1 MIQRLKNPL
10 IKNSIIYVVSD
21 GISKSLSFLT
31 LPIIS
36 FYLIP
41 EQLGIVSNFDVL
53 QSIVMLLA
61 GQAVVNA
68 IPYFYYE
75 RSKNDAAL
83 LVSNLIFLIIAIN
96 ILLCGAIFLTTN
108 IIDKYLHIGL
118 WLQLLTLISVIA
130 GLVTNVNLTLYR
142 LEERPYKFLLFQAIQ
157 TLIYIILLFVLVVF
171 SEMGATGKILS
182 SVLTLII
189 IATIHLYELNRRG
202 YLVIK
207 INKQEILHLLKF
219 GIPLL
224 PHSLSFWIR
233 GGMDKILLTT
243 YCGLS
248 YNGLYSMGLT
258 IASVFNIFRTAFDNA
273 YTPYISKKISLIND
287 VNKAKEETQ
296 IVKHTYLISAL
307 FVLLGLLMIGISWVI
322 IEFVLSDNY
331 KDSFFFLPSII
342 ISSVIYSFYSLVI
355 QFCYIRKKTKGIGT
369 ITFIGSCI
377 QCLISF
383 ILIRNLG
390 PEGLN
395 ISIIVGSVIIMIVTW
410 WYSNKVYTLPWFNIN
425 SKHGS

>member
-41 EQLGIVSNFDVL
+41 EQLGIASNFDVL
-53 QSIVMLLA
+53 QSIVMLIA

-75 RSKNDAAL
+75 RSKSDVAL
-83 LVSNLIFLIIAIN
+83 LISNLIFLIIVIN
-96 ILLCGAIFLTTN
+96 IILCSAIFLATS

-130 GLVTNVNLTLYR
+130 GLVTNINLTLYR
-142 LEERPYKFLLFQAIQ
+142 LEERPYKFLLFQTIQ
-157 TLIYIILLFVLVVF
+157 TVVHIILLLALVVF
-171 SEMGATGKILS
+171 SEMGAIGKILS

-189 IATIHLYELNRRG
+189 VALIHLYELNRRG
-202 YLVIK
+202 YIVMR
-207 INKQEILHLLKF
+207 INRQEISHLLKF

-273 YTPYISKKISLIND
+273 YTPYISKNISLIKENNKSNEEKKI
-287 VNKAKEETQ
+287 VNQ
-296 IVKHTYLISAL
+296 TYCIGIAFL
-307 FVLLGLLMIGISWVI
+307 LLGLLMIGVSWVI
-322 IEFVLSDNY
+322 IEFILSDDY

-355 QFCYIRKKTKGIGT
+355 QFCYIRKKTNGIGA
-369 ITFIGSCI
+369 ITFTGSCI
-377 QCLISF
+377 QCLLAF
-383 ILIRNLG
+383 LLIKYFG

-395 ISIIVGSVIIMIVTW
+395 ISIIIGAIIIMIAIW
-410 WYSNKVYTLPWFNIN
+410 WYSNKVYPLPWF
-425 SKHGS
+425 KFR